1 MTLDILLL
9 LIIAV
14 ALIPIVI
21 FLGKYVISFI
31 DDKNESY
38 DTFYVWILFVLSTI
52 LVVLSTILI
61 FVCS

>member
-1 MTLDILLL
+1 MILNIF

-38 DTFYVWILFVLSTI
+38 DAFYVRILVVLSTI
-52 LVVLSTILI
+52 LVVLSTILV
-61 FVCS
+61 FVCSI